1 MPLAKRYSTIP
12 TMESH
17 MKTLA
22 LSLALAA
29 IVGGCTVVPIGRPVV
44 IGPPVVLAGPPVV
57 YVPAP
62 AVVVA
67 PPRPAY
73 GYGVRSRWQR
83 GYRY

>member
-1 MPLAKRYSTIP
+1 
-12 TMESH
+12 
-17 MKTLA
+17 MKSLV

-44 IGPPVVLAGPPVV
+44 MGPPVVVAAPPVV

-73 GYGVRSRWQR
+73 GHGGYGRWQR
-83 GYRY
+83 AYRY

>member
-1 MPLAKRYSTIP
+1 
-12 TMESH
+12 
-17 MKTLA
+17 MKSLS

-29 IVGGCTVVPIGRPVV
+29 IVGGCTVVPVGRPVV
-44 IGPPVVLAGPPVV
+44 MGPPVMVAAPPVV

-62 AVVVA
+62 AVIVA
-67 PPRPAY
+67 PSRPDY